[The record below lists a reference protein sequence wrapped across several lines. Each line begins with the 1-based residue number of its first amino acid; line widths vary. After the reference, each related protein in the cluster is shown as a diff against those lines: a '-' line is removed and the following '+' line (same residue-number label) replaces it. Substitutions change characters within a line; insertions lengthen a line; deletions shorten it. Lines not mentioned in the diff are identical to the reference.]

1 MRNQIIRD
9 LLRQDKDGL
18 EICATLDTRS
28 CEVLPSLRRHGIKEW
43 VTGWKD
49 PERQRNIQQLF
60 SKQRRKL

>member
-28 CEVLPSLRRHGIKEW
+28 CELLPILRSRGIKDW
-43 VTGWKD
+43 VTAWND

-60 SKQRRKL
+60 SKQRQKL